1 MLPTPDG
8 KFDFTGYIAD
18 ETMEGLVDKYG
29 LESVTCKAGS
39 LLLMK
44 INIVHGSSINM
55 SPLRRLTCY
64 LNVCPVDNH
73 PDPAQPRRRPWF
85 CERRPTPLPGSPL
98 LALLL
103 DRLFFFAC
111 CCSCSRSSAC
121 SCSCSCSPDADK
133 PRALRRSR
141 GA

>member
-8 KFDFTGYIAD
+8 KFDFTGSIAD

-73 PDPAQPRRRPWF
+73 PDPGQPRRRPWF
-85 CERRPTPLPGSPL
+85 CERRPC
-98 LALLL
+98 LLL
-103 DRLFFFAC
+103 SRAVRLRFCF
-111 CCSCSRSSAC
+111 
-121 SCSCSCSPDADK
+121 
-133 PRALRRSR
+133 
-141 GA
+141 

>member
-73 PDPAQPRRRPWF
+73 PDPGQPRRRPWF
-85 CERRPTPLPGSPL
+85 CERRPL
-98 LALLL
+98 L
-103 DRLFFFAC
+103 
-111 CCSCSRSSAC
+111 SRA
-121 SCSCSCSPDADK
+121 A
-133 PRALRRSR
+133 RFLRWCF
-141 GA
+141 

>member
-1 MLPTPDG
+1 MCARRKTCWPAFLQYLGRPFSDGAPGTADNRAEMLPTPDG

-85 CERRPTPLPGSPL
+85 CERRPC
-98 LALLL
+98 
-103 DRLFFFAC
+103 LFLSRVVRAC
-111 CCSCSRSSAC
+111 ASA
-121 SCSCSCSPDADK
+121 SE
-133 PRALRRSR
+133 
-141 GA
+141 